1 MLSQYLDAE
10 LPESTCKEIRQHI
23 HGCPPCVQF
32 VESLKRSI
40 DLCHEYSSGEVPRPI
55 REEARQELL
64 GAYRKM
70 LSAREGASGL

>member
-10 LPESTCKEIRQHI
+10 LPESTCEEIRQHI
-23 HGCPPCVQF
+23 HRCPPCVQF

-40 DLCHEYSSGEVPRPI
+40 DLCHKYSSSEVPRPI
-55 REEARQELL
+55 RQDVRRELL

-70 LSAREGASGL
+70 LSARGRASGL